1 MALMVFALAC
11 PVASVSAQGQND
23 TQASTSTDKPP
34 SPWLALPLVSSNPK
48 LGTSVGVLGAFL
60 HKFDPDS
67 RVSMFGATY
76 QYTSTHS
83 TVAAVFARTSFGAD
97 HHRIAAL
104 GSFGFIKNDYDDY
117 LGTGEPLQTNDDLKA
132 AVGRYLY
139 RVPGNWF
146 LGAQGNAANYQV
158 LGESPED
165 DLVLETLGVKGFE
178 SVSIG
183 AVVMHDSRDS
193 EDMPTGGWFLNM
205 NNFSYREAFGGS
217 SSFDVYRADLRVF
230 WNHGGRH
237 ILAFRQNNWFTD
249 NAPVVA
255 QATVLLRGYK
265 LGQYLAPYMS
275 SLEVEERMSFHPR
288 WGATLFAGA
297 AALYGESDSTASNHD
312 LYPTWGAGV
321 YFVIKQVQRMLVNFE
336 YADGVEDNRGAY
348 LKFGYGW

>member
-1 MALMVFALAC
+1 MALMVIALAC
-11 PVASVSAQGQND
+11 PVPLVNAQGQND
-23 TQASTSTDKPP
+23 TAPPTDTS
-34 SPWLALPLVSSNPK
+34 SSSWLALPLVSSNPK
-48 LGTSVGVLGAFL
+48 LGTSVGALGAFL
-60 HKFDPDS
+60 HKFDSDS

-76 QYTSTHS
+76 QYTSTNS
-83 TVAAVFARTSFGAD
+83 TIAAAFARTSFGAD
-97 HHRIAAL
+97 RHRIAAM
-104 GSFGFIKNDYDDY
+104 GAFGFIKNDYDDY
-117 LGTGEPLQTNDDLKA
+117 LGTGEPLKTNDDLRA
-132 AVGRYLY
+132 VVGRYLY
-139 RVPGNWF
+139 RVKGNWL

-165 DLVLETLGVKGFE
+165 ALVLETLGVKGFD
-178 SVSIG
+178 SAAIG

-193 EDMPTGGWFLNM
+193 EDMPTGGWFLNV

-217 SSFDVYRADLRVF
+217 SSFDVYRADLRLF

-237 ILAFRQNNWFTD
+237 VLAIRQNNWFTD
-249 NAPVVA
+249 GAPVVA

-275 SLEVEERMSFHPR
+275 SLEVEERVSFHPR

-297 AALYGESDSTASNHD
+297 AALYGESDSTTSNHD
-312 LYPTWGAGV
+312 LYPMWGAGV
-321 YFVIKQVQRMLVNFE
+321 HFVIKPVERMLVNFE